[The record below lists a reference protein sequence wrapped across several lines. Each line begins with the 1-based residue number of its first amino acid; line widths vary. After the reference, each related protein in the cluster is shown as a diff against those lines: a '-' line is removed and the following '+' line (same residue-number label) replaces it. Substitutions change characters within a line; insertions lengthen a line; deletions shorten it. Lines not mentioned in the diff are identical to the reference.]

1 MIANPSAI
9 WVWWFFARV
18 TNQNWHN
25 KGLLATMDFALFDL
39 AHNLDLFLRMG
50 VQLNKKTDPRDER
63 LIRAIVVFALTV
75 IRSDFDA

>member
-1 MIANPSAI
+1 ME
-9 WVWWFFARV
+9 
-18 TNQNWHN
+18 
-25 KGLLATMDFALFDL
+25 LASFDL

-50 VQLNKKTDPRDER
+50 VQLNKKTDRRDER